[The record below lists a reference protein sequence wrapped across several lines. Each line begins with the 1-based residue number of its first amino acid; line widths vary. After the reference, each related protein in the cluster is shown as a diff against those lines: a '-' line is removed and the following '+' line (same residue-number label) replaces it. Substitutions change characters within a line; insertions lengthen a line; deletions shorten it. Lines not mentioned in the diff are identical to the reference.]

1 MPAGLD
7 EVGASSR
14 TRGTIIKVPDA
25 TPGLLIVNGQQ
36 LPFSLEGRWRSPV
49 APATNMAVDV
59 ELDAAGAVAS
69 VAVVDAQ
76 QIARERLEQFGG
88 VAQQQ
93 GKVAAEMARQGVGAL
108 AARMGTPP
116 LVAAVAI
123 WVAWFFLPAV
133 SITFFT
139 ESRSF
144 TFWEILG
151 LNLQNPFN
159 LIGSHGLFGLLG
171 LLAIAAPFARPF
183 VSHRKAPWLNALPLG
198 FVVLAVARLVY
209 DINRAAGNAGANREV
224 GEFVRELI
232 SLGSGAY
239 VLIIAGAFLAFRAF
253 RGR

>member
-1 MPAGLD
+1 MSVGLD
-7 EVGASSR
+7 EVATSLRS
-14 TRGTIIKVPDA
+14 RGTVIKVPDA

-36 LPFSLEGRWRSPV
+36 LPFALEGRWRSPV
-49 APATNMAVDV
+49 APAVNMSVDV
-59 ELDAAGAVAS
+59 ELDTAGAVAS
-69 VAVVDAQ
+69 VSVVDAQ
-76 QIARERLEQFGG
+76 QVARERLEQFGG
-88 VAQQQ
+88 IAQQQ
-93 GKVAAEMARQGVGAL
+93 GKVAAEMARQGVGTL
-108 AARMGTPP
+108 AARMGTAP

-151 LNLQNPFN
+151 LDLQNPFN
-159 LIGSHGLFGLLG
+159 LTGSHGLFGLIG

-183 VSHRKAPWLNALPLG
+183 VVHPQASWLNAVPLA
-198 FVVLAVARLVY
+198 FVVLAVLRLVY
-209 DINRAAGNAGANREV
+209 TISRAAGNVGANREV
-224 GEFVRELI
+224 SSFVQELI

-239 VLIIAGAFLAFRAF
+239 VLVIAGAFLAFLAY